1 MAEKMG
7 HPKVS
12 AVVIELL
19 QSFSSWGSSHSQ
31 AQPAGLEADYERME
45 SPIVSVAK
53 L

>member
-19 QSFSSWGSSHSQ
+19 QFFSSWGSSHSQ
-31 AQPAGLEADYERME
+31 QQAGLEADYGRME
-45 SPIVSVAK
+45 SPDVFVAK

>member
-19 QSFSSWGSSHSQ
+19 QFFSSWGSSHSQ
-31 AQPAGLEADYERME
+31 AQQAGLEADYGRTE
-45 SPIVSVAK
+45 SPVVFVAK